1 MTKPLRTGSIKE
13 NVYISWRT
21 FNLLLQ
27 KVSLNDQIS
36 HLFVMYI
43 EFDRKNATEN
53 QIVYNEIYRP
63 IIKR

>member
-43 EFDRKNATEN
+43 EFDLKNATEN